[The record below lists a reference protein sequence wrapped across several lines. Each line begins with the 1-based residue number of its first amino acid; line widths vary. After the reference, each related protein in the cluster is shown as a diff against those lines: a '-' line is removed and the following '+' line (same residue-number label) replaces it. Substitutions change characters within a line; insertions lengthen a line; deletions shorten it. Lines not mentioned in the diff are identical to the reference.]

1 MRPFPEYLFKAYKSH
16 IPDLLLI
23 LVALIWGIG
32 FSVTNDALNSG
43 ISPSLL
49 LALRMLIPGLVMGIF
64 FFKDIKNTAK
74 PAVSFGCKAGL
85 LLFFGFLMQT
95 IGMRFTSPANSA
107 FITATNVVMVPF
119 ICWAFIGKRPSLR
132 TFLLSGICFVGMSIL
147 SWTPAAGISFNR
159 GDILTVLCALG
170 FAGHISYLGLSR
182 GHKISSGALAYFQ
195 LMTAGIFSL
204 VVYFLF
210 ERDSFSTGALKNVIF
225 EILYLGLL
233 STGVCF
239 FLQSWAQR
247 RLSPSRTAVLL
258 SCEGLFGGLFSVIWG
273 FDALT
278 ANFVLGGGV
287 ILISVVLVQ
296 IEPTKKKPAVS
307 IPI

>member
-1 MRPFPEYLFKAYKSH
+1 MRPILKYLSTAIKSH
-16 IPDLLLI
+16 IPDLLML

-32 FSVTNDALNSG
+32 FSVTNDALNLG
-43 ISPSLL
+43 ISPTLL
-49 LALRMLIPGLVMGIF
+49 LALRMLIPGLIMGIF
-64 FFKDIKNTAK
+64 FFKDIKSTAR
-74 PAVSFGCKAGL
+74 PAVFFGCKAGF

-132 TFLLSGICFVGMSIL
+132 TFVLSGVCFFGMSIL

-170 FAGHISYLGLSR
+170 FAGHISYLGLSG
-182 GHKISSGALAYFQ
+182 GHKISSGALAFCQ
-195 LMTAGIFSL
+195 LMTAGIFSIVL
-204 VVYFLF
+204 FMLF
-210 ERDSFSTGALKNVIF
+210 ERDLPSLNAFKNVIF

-258 SCEGLFGGLFSVIWG
+258 SCEGLFGGMFSVIWG
-273 FDALT
+273 FNTLT
-278 ANFVLGGGV
+278 TNFVLGGGV
-287 ILISVVLVQ
+287 ILISVILVQ
-296 IEPTKKKPAVS
+296 IEPTMKKSAVRIPA
-307 IPI
+307 